1 MPLAPLV
8 VLLTAGLLACGPGGA
23 EPGRQDADAEPQ
35 GAAAGGRDAAAGGQD
50 ARPDGDTAESDPA
63 PGCEA
68 FAERGLAV
76 TVPTRRAFRDA
87 LGEPTAV
94 TRTPVANRHVEGQ
107 TDTLVVFERPGL
119 AATYYV
125 LPDRDLLSSVAVR
138 DPRWLRYSA
147 PTLGTPRA
155 EVESVLGPP
164 DAAPEAAEGTRLTY
178 QCSPSPVEEPVH
190 FDLQDGVVTEIRFTK
205 YVD

>member
-1 MPLAPLV
+1 MPPRAAGV
-8 VLLTAGLLACGPGGA
+8 VLLCAALLACRPGGGEQGA
-23 EPGRQDADAEPQ
+23 PPARQGADAGPR
-35 GAAAGGRDAAAGGQD
+35 GAAAGS
-50 ARPDGDTAESDPA
+50 GDTAA

-68 FAERGLAV
+68 FAERGLSV

-107 TDTLVVFERPGL
+107 TDTLVVYERRGL
-119 AATYYV
+119 EATYYV
-125 LPDRDLLSSVAVR
+125 LPGRDLLSSVAVR

-155 EVESVLGPP
+155 EVESMFGPP
-164 DAAPEAAEGTRLTY
+164 DAVSETAAGTTLTY
-178 QCSPSPVEEPVH
+178 PCSPFPGAEEPVQ
-190 FDLQDGVVTEIRFTK
+190 FDLRDGVVTEIRFAY